1 MFSVLLANQ
10 VLYVR
15 LRGDKEKDWR
25 ENAVLRV
32 QANFVENVP
41 IALILLFLLEY
52 SDLQDYFIHSF
63 GILLVIFRLLHAIGM
78 SRNPGAN
85 YPRLIGAQGTFLLIS
100 IMGFAAIIIGVS
112 NI

>member
-1 MFSVLLANQ
+1 MITLIYAAILALISVLLANQ

-41 IALILLFLLEY
+41 IALILLFLLADDVD
-52 SDLQDYFIHSF
+52 SLLSWDLWCHTELIYWD
-63 GILLVIFRLLHAIGM
+63 LLNFCTGPLDAR
-78 SRNPGAN
+78 
-85 YPRLIGAQGTFLLIS
+85 
-100 IMGFAAIIIGVS
+100 
-112 NI
+112 